1 MSGVVRTLSRCLLPA
16 EASRDPG
23 SSKEGSRERDAAQE
37 REARRR
43 SREIDAMLA
52 RERRAVRRLVKIL
65 LLGAGESGKS
75 TFLKQMRIINGQ
87 QFDKK
92 ALLDFRD
99 TIYENILKG
108 MRVLVD
114 ARDKLGI
121 SWQSCENEKQGML
134 VMSWEGRVGGSGVEP
149 SEFQLYVMALS
160 ALWADAGIQEAYAR
174 RSEFQLSES
183 VKYFLDSLD
192 RIGQLVS
199 HSDSLNLVDFAF
211 LHLFQLLTTCFIS
224 LFQNYIPSKQ
234 DILFARKA
242 TKGIVEH
249 DFVIKK
255 IPFKMVDV
263 GGQRSQRQKWFQCFD
278 GITSILFMVSSSEYD
293 QVLME
298 DRRTN
303 RLVESMNIFETI
315 VNNKLFLNV
324 SIILFLNK
332 TDLLVEKI
340 RTVDIR
346 KNFPE
351 FRGDHRRLE
360 DVQAFLVQSF
370 SRKRRNRGKPL
381 FHHFTTAVDTENI
394 RFVFH
399 AVKDTILQE
408 NLKDIMLQ

>member
-16 EASRDPG
+16 EAG
-23 SSKEGSRERDAAQE
+23 GARERRAGGGGARDAE

-43 SREIDAMLA
+43 SRDIDAGLA

-75 TFLKQMRIINGQ
+75 TFLKQMRIIHGRE
-87 QFDKK
+87 FDQK
-92 ALLDFRD
+92 ALLEFRD
-99 TIYENILKG
+99 TIFDNILKG
-108 MRVLVD
+108 SKVLVD

-121 SWQSCENEKQGML
+121 PWQYSENEKHAMFLMAFENKAGL
-134 VMSWEGRVGGSGVEP
+134 PVEP
-149 SEFQLYVMALS
+149 ATFQLYVPALS
-160 ALWADAGIQEAYAR
+160 ALWRDCGIREAFSR
-174 RSEFQLSES
+174 RSEFQLN
-183 VKYFLDSLD
+183 YF
-192 RIGQLVS
+192 
-199 HSDSLNLVDFAF
+199 
-211 LHLFQLLTTCFIS
+211 
-224 LFQNYIPSKQ
+224 PSKQ
-234 DILFARKA
+234 DILLARKA

-315 VNNKLFLNV
+315 VNNKLFFNV

-332 TDLLVEKI
+332 MDLLVEKVK
-340 RTVDIR
+340 TVSI
-346 KNFPE
+346 KKHFPD
-351 FRGDHRRLE
+351 FKGDPHRLE
-360 DVQAFLVQSF
+360 DVQRYLVQCF
-370 SRKRRNRGKPL
+370 DRKRRNRSKPL
-381 FHHFTTAVDTENI
+381 FHHFTTAIDTENI

>member
-1 MSGVVRTLSRCLLPA
+1 MSGVVRSLSRCLLPA
-16 EASRDPG
+16 EASQEPG
-23 SSKEGSRERDAAQE
+23 AGGNKERSRRERDREKDAAKRE
-37 REARRR
+37 REAKRR

-75 TFLKQMRIINGQ
+75 TFLKQMRIINGHE
-87 QFDKK
+87 FDRK
-92 ALLDFRD
+92 AMLDFRD
-99 TIYENILKG
+99 TIYENVLKG

-121 SWQSCENEKQGML
+121 SWQRCENEKQGML
-134 VMSWEGRVGGSGVEP
+134 VMSWEGRAGITGVEP
-149 SEFQLYVMALS
+149 GEFQLYVMALN
-160 ALWADAGIQEAYAR
+160 ALWADTGIQEAYSR

-192 RIGQLVS
+192 RIGQL
-199 HSDSLNLVDFAF
+199 
-211 LHLFQLLTTCFIS
+211 
-224 LFQNYIPSKQ
+224 NYIPSKQ

-249 DFVIKK
+249 DFFIKK

-340 RTVDIR
+340 RTVDIS

-351 FRGDHRRLE
+351 FRGDPRRLE

>member
-23 SSKEGSRERDAAQE
+23 GSKERSRERDAAQE

-75 TFLKQMRIINGQ
+75 TFLKQMRIINGKE
-87 QFDKK
+87 FDQK

-99 TIYENILKG
+99 TIYENVIKG

-134 VMSWEGRVGGSGVEP
+134 VMSWEGRVGASGVEP
-149 SEFQLYVMALS
+149 SEFQLYVMALG
-160 ALWADAGIQEAYAR
+160 ALWADTGIQQAYAR

-183 VKYFLDSLD
+183 VKYFLDNLD
-192 RIGQLVS
+192 RIGQL
-199 HSDSLNLVDFAF
+199 
-211 LHLFQLLTTCFIS
+211 
-224 LFQNYIPSKQ
+224 NYIPSRQ

-249 DFVIKK
+249 DFIIKK

-340 RTVDIR
+340 RTADIR

-351 FRGDHRRLE
+351 FRGDPRRLE

>member
-23 SSKEGSRERDAAQE
+23 GSKERSRERDAAQE

-75 TFLKQMRIINGQ
+75 TFLKQMRIINGKE
-87 QFDKK
+87 FDQK

-99 TIYENILKG
+99 TIYENVIKG

-121 SWQSCENEKQGML
+121 GWQSCENEKQGML
-134 VMSWEGRVGGSGVEP
+134 VMSWEGRVGASGVEP
-149 SEFQLYVMALS
+149 SEFQLYVMALG
-160 ALWADAGIQEAYAR
+160 ALWADAGIQQAYAR

-183 VKYFLDSLD
+183 VKYFLDNLD
-192 RIGQLVS
+192 RIGQL
-199 HSDSLNLVDFAF
+199 
-211 LHLFQLLTTCFIS
+211 
-224 LFQNYIPSKQ
+224 NYIPSRQ

-249 DFVIKK
+249 DFIIKK

-340 RTVDIR
+340 RTADIR

-351 FRGDHRRLE
+351 FRGDPRRLE

>member
-1 MSGVVRTLSRCLLPA
+1 MSGVVRSLSRCLLPA
-16 EASRDPG
+16 DASREPG
-23 SSKEGSRERDAAQE
+23 GSKERSRERDAAQE

-87 QFDKK
+87 EFDQK

-99 TIYENILKG
+99 TIYENILK
-108 MRVLVD
+108 
-114 ARDKLGI
+114 
-121 SWQSCENEKQGML
+121 
-134 VMSWEGRVGGSGVEP
+134 
-149 SEFQLYVMALS
+149 
-160 ALWADAGIQEAYAR
+160 
-174 RSEFQLSES
+174 SES
-183 VKYFLDSLD
+183 VKYFLDNLD
-192 RIGQLVS
+192 RIGQL
-199 HSDSLNLVDFAF
+199 
-211 LHLFQLLTTCFIS
+211 
-224 LFQNYIPSKQ
+224 NYSPSKQ

-351 FRGDHRRLE
+351 FRGDPRRLE

>member
-1 MSGVVRTLSRCLLPA
+1 MVNEHSVLQKPNMSGVVRTLTRCLLPA
-16 EASRDPG
+16 EASPDPG
-23 SSKEGSRERDAAQE
+23 GSKERSRGRDAAQE

-87 QFDKK
+87 EFDQK

-134 VMSWEGRVGGSGVEP
+134 VMSWEGRVGGVGVEP
-149 SEFQLYVMALS
+149 CEFQLYVMALS
-160 ALWADAGIQEAYAR
+160 ALWADTGIQEAYTR

-183 VKYFLDSLD
+183 VKYFLDNLE
-192 RIGQLVS
+192 RIGQQS
-199 HSDSLNLVDFAF
+199 Y
-211 LHLFQLLTTCFIS
+211 T
-224 LFQNYIPSKQ
+224 PSRQ

-249 DFVIKK
+249 DFFIKK

-340 RTVDIR
+340 RTADIR

-351 FRGDHRRLE
+351 FRGDPHRLE
-360 DVQAFLVQSF
+360 DVQAFLVQAF

>member
-16 EASRDPG
+16 EASRDAG
-23 SSKEGSRERDAAQE
+23 SSKERSRERDAAQE

-43 SREIDAMLA
+43 SREIDAMIA
-52 RERRAVRRLVKIL
+52 RERRAIRRLVKIL

-75 TFLKQMRIINGQ
+75 TFLKQMRIITGHE
-87 QFDKK
+87 FDKK

-160 ALWADAGIQEAYAR
+160 ALWADYGIQEAYKR

-183 VKYFLDSLD
+183 VKYFLDNLD
-192 RIGQLVS
+192 RIGQM
-199 HSDSLNLVDFAF
+199 
-211 LHLFQLLTTCFIS
+211 
-224 LFQNYIPSKQ
+224 NYIPSKQ

-340 RTVDIR
+340 RTVDIC

-351 FRGDHRRLE
+351 FRGDPRRLE

>member
-23 SSKEGSRERDAAQE
+23 SSKERSRERDAAQE

-87 QFDKK
+87 EFDKK

-160 ALWADAGIQEAYAR
+160 ALWADTGIQEAYAR

-183 VKYFLDSLD
+183 VKYFLDNLD
-192 RIGQLVS
+192 RIGQL
-199 HSDSLNLVDFAF
+199 
-211 LHLFQLLTTCFIS
+211 
-224 LFQNYIPSKQ
+224 NYIPSKQ

-351 FRGDHRRLE
+351 FRGDPRRLE

-381 FHHFTTAVDTENI
+381 FHHFTTAIDTENI

>member
-16 EASRDPG
+16 EAG
-23 SSKEGSRERDAAQE
+23 GARERRAGGGGARDAE

-43 SREIDAMLA
+43 SRDIDAGLA

-75 TFLKQMRIINGQ
+75 TFLKQMRIIHGRE
-87 QFDKK
+87 FDQK
-92 ALLDFRD
+92 ALLEFRD
-99 TIYENILKG
+99 TIFDNILKG
-108 MRVLVD
+108 SRVLVD

-121 SWQSCENEKQGML
+121 PWQHSENEKHGMFL
-134 VMSWEGRVGGSGVEP
+134 MAFENRAGLPVEP
-149 SEFQLYVMALS
+149 ATFQLYVPALS
-160 ALWADAGIQEAYAR
+160 ALWRDSGIREAFSR
-174 RSEFQLSES
+174 RSEFQLN
-183 VKYFLDSLD
+183 YF
-192 RIGQLVS
+192 
-199 HSDSLNLVDFAF
+199 
-211 LHLFQLLTTCFIS
+211 
-224 LFQNYIPSKQ
+224 PSKQ
-234 DILFARKA
+234 DILLARKA

-315 VNNKLFLNV
+315 VNNKLFFNV

-332 TDLLVEKI
+332 MDLLVEKVK
-340 RTVDIR
+340 TVSI
-346 KNFPE
+346 KKHFPD
-351 FRGDHRRLE
+351 FKGDPHRLE
-360 DVQAFLVQSF
+360 DVQRYLVQCF
-370 SRKRRNRGKPL
+370 DRKRRNRSKPL
-381 FHHFTTAVDTENI
+381 FHHFTTAIDTENI

>member
-1 MSGVVRTLSRCLLPA
+1 MSAVVRTLRRCLLPA
-16 EASRDPG
+16 EASREAG
-23 SSKEGSRERDAAQE
+23 GSKENSRGRNAGQE

-52 RERRAVRRLVKIL
+52 REKRAVRRLVKIL

-87 QFDKK
+87 EFDKK

-121 SWQSCENEKQGML
+121 SWHSCENEKEGML
-134 VMSWEGRVGGSGVEP
+134 VMSWERRAGAVGIEP
-149 SEFQLYVMALS
+149 DEFQLYVMALS
-160 ALWADAGIQEAYAR
+160 ALWADAGIQQAYAR

-183 VKYFLDSLD
+183 VKYFLDNLE
-192 RIGQLVS
+192 RIGQLS
-199 HSDSLNLVDFAF
+199 
-211 LHLFQLLTTCFIS
+211 
-224 LFQNYIPSKQ
+224 YIPSRQ

-315 VNNKLFLNV
+315 VNNKLFLNL

-332 TDLLVEKI
+332 TDLLVDKI

-351 FRGDHRRLE
+351 FRGDPCRLE

>member
-1 MSGVVRTLSRCLLPA
+1 MAGVVRTLSRCLLPA
-16 EASRDPG
+16 EPG
-23 SSKEGSRERDAAQE
+23 HERNNGKDGARERDATQA
-37 REARRR
+37 REAKRR
-43 SREIDAMLA
+43 SREIDSMLA
-52 RERRAVRRLVKIL
+52 RERRSVRRLVKIL

-75 TFLKQMRIINGQ
+75 TFLKQMRIIHGQ
-87 QFDKK
+87 EFDQK

-99 TIYENILKG
+99 TIFENVIKG

-114 ARDKLGI
+114 ARDKLKVP
-121 SWQSCENEKQGML
+121 WQNSENEKHGMF
-134 VMSWEGRVGGSGVEP
+134 VMSFENKAGMPVEP
-149 SEFQLYVMALS
+149 CTFQLYVPALQ
-160 ALWADAGIQEAYAR
+160 ALWGDSGIQEAYGR

-183 VKYFLDSLD
+183 VKYFLDNLD
-192 RIGQLVS
+192 RIGQLS
-199 HSDSLNLVDFAF
+199 YLPSL
-211 LHLFQLLTTCFIS
+211 
-224 LFQNYIPSKQ
+224 Q
-234 DILFARKA
+234 DILLARKA

-249 DFVIKK
+249 DFIIKK

-298 DRRTN
+298 DRHTN

-315 VNNKLFLNV
+315 VNNKLFSNV

-332 TDLLVEKI
+332 MDLLMEKVAKVSI
-340 RTVDIR
+340 S
-346 KNFPE
+346 KHFPD
-351 FRGDHRRLE
+351 FRGDPQRLE
-360 DVQAFLVQSF
+360 DVQNYLVQCF
-370 SRKRRNRGKPL
+370 KRKRRNRSKPL
-381 FHHFTTAVDTENI
+381 FHHFTTAIDTENI

>member
-1 MSGVVRTLSRCLLPA
+1 MSGVVRSLSRCLLPA
-16 EASRDPG
+16 EASREPG
-23 SSKEGSRERDAAQE
+23 SGGGGAGKPGSGERDAAQRE

-75 TFLKQMRIINGQ
+75 TFLKQMRIINGKE
-87 QFDKK
+87 FDKK
-92 ALLDFRD
+92 SLLDFRD
-99 TIYENILKG
+99 TIYENIIKG

-121 SWQSCENEKQGML
+121 GWQCGENEKQGML
-134 VMSWEGRVGGSGVEP
+134 VMSWEGRGGVPGVEP
-149 SEFQLYVMALS
+149 GEFQLYVTALG
-160 ALWADAGIQEAYAR
+160 ALWADAGIQAAYLR
-174 RSEFQLSES
+174 RAEFQLSES
-183 VKYFLDSLD
+183 VKYFLDNLD
-192 RIGQLVS
+192 RIGQL
-199 HSDSLNLVDFAF
+199 
-211 LHLFQLLTTCFIS
+211 
-224 LFQNYIPSKQ
+224 NYIPNKQ

-332 TDLLVEKI
+332 TDLLVDKI
-340 RTVDIR
+340 RLVDIR
-346 KNFPE
+346 KAFPE
-351 FRGDHRRLE
+351 FRGDPRKLE
-360 DVQAFLVQSF
+360 DVQAFLVQAF
-370 SRKRRNRGKPL
+370 SRKRRNRARPL

>member
-16 EASRDPG
+16 EASREPG
-23 SSKEGSRERDAAQE
+23 GSKEGARERDAAQE

-87 QFDKK
+87 EFDQK

-121 SWQSCENEKQGML
+121 GWQSCENEKQGML
-134 VMSWEGRVGGSGVEP
+134 VMSWEGRVGATGVEP

-160 ALWADAGIQEAYAR
+160 TLWADAGIQEAYAR

-183 VKYFLDSLD
+183 VKYFLDNLD
-192 RIGQLVS
+192 RIGQL
-199 HSDSLNLVDFAF
+199 
-211 LHLFQLLTTCFIS
+211 T
-224 LFQNYIPSKQ
+224 YIPSKQ

-351 FRGDHRRLE
+351 FRGDPRRLE

>member
-23 SSKEGSRERDAAQE
+23 GSKDRSRERDAAQE

-87 QFDKK
+87 EFDQK

-134 VMSWEGRVGGSGVEP
+134 VMSWEGRVGASGVEP

-183 VKYFLDSLD
+183 VKYFLDNLD
-192 RIGQLVS
+192 RIGQLS
-199 HSDSLNLVDFAF
+199 
-211 LHLFQLLTTCFIS
+211 
-224 LFQNYIPSKQ
+224 YIPSKQ

-351 FRGDHRRLE
+351 FRGDPRRLE

>member
-1 MSGVVRTLSRCLLPA
+1 MAGVVRTLSRCLLPA
-16 EASRDPG
+16 EAAHDDRSNG
-23 SSKEGSRERDAAQE
+23 KERARERDLNQE
-37 REARRR
+37 REAKRR

-75 TFLKQMRIINGQ
+75 TFLKQMRIIHGKE
-87 QFDKK
+87 FDQK

-99 TIYENILKG
+99 TIFENIIKG

-114 ARDKLGI
+114 ARDKLGVRWHN
-121 SWQSCENEKQGML
+121 SENEKHGMF
-134 VMSWEGRVGGSGVEP
+134 VMSFENKAGMPVEP
-149 SEFQLYVMALS
+149 CTFQLYVPALQ
-160 ALWADAGIQEAYAR
+160 ALWSDSGIQEAYGR

-183 VKYFLDSLD
+183 VKYFLDNLD
-192 RIGQLVS
+192 RIGQLSYV
-199 HSDSLNLVDFAF
+199 
-211 LHLFQLLTTCFIS
+211 
-224 LFQNYIPSKQ
+224 PSRQ
-234 DILFARKA
+234 DILLARKA

-278 GITSILFMVSSSEYD
+278 GITSILFMVSSSEFD

-315 VNNKLFLNV
+315 VNNKLFSNV

-332 TDLLVEKI
+332 MDLLIEK
-340 RTVDIR
+340 VR
-346 KNFPE
+346 KVSICKHFSD
-351 FRGDHRRLE
+351 FRGDPHRVE
-360 DVQAFLVQSF
+360 DVQAYLVQCF
-370 SRKRRNRGKPL
+370 NRKRRNRSKPL
-381 FHHFTTAVDTENI
+381 FHHFTTAIDTENI

>member
-1 MSGVVRTLSRCLLPA
+1 IRVPLLCVSFCCDTRA
-16 EASRDPG
+16 GQGRKNLPG
-23 SSKEGSRERDAAQE
+23 FK
-37 REARRR
+37 
-43 SREIDAMLA
+43 
-52 RERRAVRRLVKIL
+52 
-65 LLGAGESGKS
+65 
-75 TFLKQMRIINGQ
+75 
-87 QFDKK
+87 
-92 ALLDFRD
+92 
-99 TIYENILKG
+99 
-108 MRVLVD
+108 
-114 ARDKLGI
+114 
-121 SWQSCENEKQGML
+121 
-134 VMSWEGRVGGSGVEP
+134 
-149 SEFQLYVMALS
+149 
-160 ALWADAGIQEAYAR
+160 
-174 RSEFQLSES
+174 SES
-183 VKYFLDSLD
+183 VKYFLDNLD
-192 RIGQLVS
+192 RIGQL
-199 HSDSLNLVDFAF
+199 NF
-211 LHLFQLLTTCFIS
+211 
-224 LFQNYIPSKQ
+224 IPSKQ

-242 TKGIVEH
+242 TKAIVEH

-263 GGQRSQRQKWFQCFD
+263 GGQRSQRKTWFQCFD

-351 FRGDHRRLE
+351 FRGEPRRLE

>member
-87 QFDKK
+87 EFDKK

-121 SWQSCENEKQGML
+121 GWQICENEKQGML
-134 VMSWEGRVGGSGVEP
+134 VMSWEGRVGGSGVES
-149 SEFQLYVMALS
+149 SEFQLYVMALN
-160 ALWADAGIQEAYAR
+160 ALWMDTGIQEAYAR

-183 VKYFLDSLD
+183 VKYFLDNLD
-192 RIGQLVS
+192 RIGQMK
-199 HSDSLNLVDFAF
+199 
-211 LHLFQLLTTCFIS
+211 
-224 LFQNYIPSKQ
+224 YIPSKQ

-249 DFVIKK
+249 DFIIKK

-340 RTVDIR
+340 RKVDIR
-346 KNFPE
+346 KHFPDY
-351 FRGDHRRLE
+351 RGDTRRLE
-360 DVQAFLVQSF
+360 DIQAFLVQSF

-381 FHHFTTAVDTENI
+381 FHHFTTAIDTENI

>member
-1 MSGVVRTLSRCLLPA
+1 MSGVVRSLSRCLLPA
-16 EASRDPG
+16 EASREPG
-23 SSKEGSRERDAAQE
+23 GSKERSRERDAAQE

-87 QFDKK
+87 EFDKK

-121 SWQSCENEKQGML
+121 GWQSCENEKQGML
-134 VMSWEGRVGGSGVEP
+134 VMSWEGRVGVSGVEP
-149 SEFQLYVMALS
+149 GDFQLYVMALV
-160 ALWADAGIQEAYAR
+160 ALWADSGIQEAYAR

-183 VKYFLDSLD
+183 VKYFLDNLD
-192 RIGQLVS
+192 RIGQLS
-199 HSDSLNLVDFAF
+199 
-211 LHLFQLLTTCFIS
+211 
-224 LFQNYIPSKQ
+224 YIPSKQ

-351 FRGDHRRLE
+351 FRGGSHRLE

-381 FHHFTTAVDTENI
+381 FHHFTTAIDTENI

>member
-16 EASRDPG
+16 EAG
-23 SSKEGSRERDAAQE
+23 GARERRAGGGGARDAE

-43 SREIDAMLA
+43 SRDIDAGLA

-75 TFLKQMRIINGQ
+75 TFLKQMRIIHGRE
-87 QFDKK
+87 FDQK
-92 ALLDFRD
+92 ALLEFRD
-99 TIYENILKG
+99 TIFDNILKG
-108 MRVLVD
+108 SRVLVD

-121 SWQSCENEKQGML
+121 PWQHSENEKHGMFL
-134 VMSWEGRVGGSGVEP
+134 MAFENKAGLPVDP
-149 SEFQLYVMALS
+149 ATFQLYVPALS
-160 ALWADAGIQEAYAR
+160 ALWGDSGIREAFSR
-174 RSEFQLSES
+174 RSEFQLPCVRRYEDLVMMGES
-183 VKYFLDSLD
+183 VKYFLDNLD
-192 RIGQLVS
+192 RIGQL
-199 HSDSLNLVDFAF
+199 
-211 LHLFQLLTTCFIS
+211 
-224 LFQNYIPSKQ
+224 NYFPSKQ
-234 DILFARKA
+234 DILLARKA

-315 VNNKLFLNV
+315 VNNKLFFNV

-332 TDLLVEKI
+332 TDLLVEKVK
-340 RTVDIR
+340 TVSI
-346 KNFPE
+346 KKHFPD
-351 FRGDHRRLE
+351 FRGDPHRLE
-360 DVQAFLVQSF
+360 DVQRFLVQCF
-370 SRKRRNRGKPL
+370 DRKRRNRSKPL
-381 FHHFTTAVDTENI
+381 FHHFTTAIDTENI

>member
-23 SSKEGSRERDAAQE
+23 GSKERSRERDAAQE

-43 SREIDAMLA
+43 SREIDAMIA
-52 RERRAVRRLVKIL
+52 RERRAIRRLVKIL

-87 QFDKK
+87 EFDQK

-134 VMSWEGRVGGSGVEP
+134 VMSWEGRVGASGVEP

-160 ALWADAGIQEAYAR
+160 ALWADAGIQEAYTR

-183 VKYFLDSLD
+183 VKYFLDNLD
-192 RIGQLVS
+192 RIGQLS
-199 HSDSLNLVDFAF
+199 
-211 LHLFQLLTTCFIS
+211 
-224 LFQNYIPSKQ
+224 YIPSKQ

-278 GITSILFMVSSSEYD
+278 GITSILFMASSSEYD

-340 RTVDIR
+340 RTADIR

-351 FRGDHRRLE
+351 FRGDPRRLE
-360 DVQAFLVQSF
+360 DVQAFLVQLF